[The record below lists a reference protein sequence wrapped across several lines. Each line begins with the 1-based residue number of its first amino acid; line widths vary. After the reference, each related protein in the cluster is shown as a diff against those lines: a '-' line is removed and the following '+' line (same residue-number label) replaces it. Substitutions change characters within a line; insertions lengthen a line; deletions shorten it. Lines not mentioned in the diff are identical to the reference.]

1 MCRFVRLSLSRCT
14 SNHRRYLTCSPTPR
28 TCLYYTHVR
37 RTAYCADL
45 QSILAAA
52 PRTVHITLQSL
63 TLLRRSRSK
72 DLRRKRCHDILSPC
86 GRAVCVGSCR
96 LSAEPRNN
104 HLRFYSSWKTQ
115 PWKSHCQHVRRFG
128 FESKFQLAC
137 VTLTVDLS
145 TRKWELVTRSRENII
160 IRLEVLGS
168 LCFRLM
174 RPNWNDRRTDGLT
187 APLSKSAPL
196 EKKPYNI
203 HNSDW

>member
-1 MCRFVRLSLSRCT
+1 LRQAHAPGEQQQLCSSSSSNSSRCHTLQITAEWRRCRPMCRFVRLSLSRCT

-115 PWKSHCQHVRRFG
+115 P
-128 FESKFQLAC
+128 
-137 VTLTVDLS
+137 
-145 TRKWELVTRSRENII
+145 
-160 IRLEVLGS
+160 
-168 LCFRLM
+168 
-174 RPNWNDRRTDGLT
+174 
-187 APLSKSAPL
+187 
-196 EKKPYNI
+196 
-203 HNSDW
+203 